1 MLSIIMDLIKSG
13 ISLFTKN
20 KTEVEKSKDELETE
34 KTNEAQETNRE
45 EIKVGRVWR
54 SFLGYACA
62 AILVYN
68 YILVPILDY
77 FGIVLFSFPLSD
89 IIRIIVL
96 LLSGN

>member
-1 MLSIIMDLIKSG
+1 MLSIIIDLIKSG
-13 ISLFTKN
+13 ICLFTKN
-20 KTEVEKSKDELETE
+20 KTEVAKSKDELETE

-45 EIKVGRVWR
+45 EIKAGRGWR
-54 SFLGYACA
+54 SFLGYACTF
-62 AILVYN
+62 ILVYN